1 MMKSSIF
8 PISSFCSVD
17 HFVPKK
23 LTDAMA
29 VGHGDDID
37 CNDVNALSN
46 RREVR
51 RKQQHCRQGHRVSKL
66 ERNFH
71 RTLLSLMRLV
81 ADAERGYTP
90 IRRTS
95 LTGVHA
101 A

>member
-66 ERNFH
+66 DRNFH
-71 RTLLSLMRLV
+71 RTFLSLMILI